1 MRGNPQN
8 LTHGLRRLKFSAK
21 LANGAQI
28 EEVIAGAVQNFDRG
42 IRNEVMNDAT
52 VLLEH
57 RAIHY
62 IREGKQASGI
72 MSKLGGNHPRSQGLE
87 HSFRSFSH
95 ETDTVDVSMGEGIDY
110 AELHNLPPGETRTI
124 VPQNGRFLLF
134 RWYRLEKKSRIAAQ
148 SVERPGVGYWDQ
160 ALDDVRDNMK
170 RLMKKKIDE
179 AIKMGG
185 DNIMSTT
192 GARLAGRPRL
202 KNNAKTRS
210 QRI

>member
-21 LANGAQI
+21 LANADQV
-28 EEVIAGAVQNFDRG
+28 EEIIAGVVQNFDKSV
-42 IRNEVMNDAT
+42 RNEVMNDAT

-62 IREGKQASGI
+62 IREGKKASGI
-72 MSKLGGNHPRSQGLE
+72 MSKLGGVHPRSQGLE
-87 HSFRSFSH
+87 RSFRSFSH
-95 ETDTVDVSMGEGIDY
+95 ETDTVTVSMGAGIDY

-124 VPQNGRFLLF
+124 MPQNGRFLLF
-134 RWYRLEKKSRIAAQ
+134 RWYRLEKASRIAAQ
-148 SVERPGVGYWDQ
+148 SVERPGVGYWDR
-160 ALDDVRDNMK
+160 ALEDVRDNMK
-170 RLMKKKIDE
+170 RLIKKKIDE
-179 AIKMGG
+179 AIMMGNE
-185 DNIMSTT
+185 NIMPST

-202 KNNAKTRS
+202 KNNAKVRS